1 MNKKLDKLAKHY
13 QTKASSSSLEWLE
26 LQMEEK
32 YIKIWNETPLMNF
45 QQPFREEPTI

>member
-26 LQMEEK
+26 LQMEENTLK
-32 YIKIWNETPLMNF
+32 FEMKHP
-45 QQPFREEPTI
+45 